1 MTAPRGQDTAPGT
14 DTARSRDTAAG
25 RDTAAR
31 GGLMSR
37 AAAAWPA
44 MTGTAAAA
52 SVTLALLVLV
62 CTFVAVAVPRA
73 SLGYR
78 TAVLQ
83 RAFHATPAAQRVVLA
98 DGDLS
103 GLSAQPLSPALLQTA
118 MAQLAIGL
126 RQGGLPLAPVRTQ
139 WSGLATGTTPVSGA
153 TAPALKHMPLPV
165 MEMLYRRGLASRSVL
180 TAGSM
185 PAAATTHG
193 IHDTFQV
200 AVTTGTA
207 ATLGLHVGSRLRTA
221 GQTLVVTGVVR
232 PVDPASDFWTIDPIA
247 AAPQLTQLGTDST
260 PFWTTGAFVGAA
272 EVDELQRQLSAE
284 PLHALWSFPLD
295 LSEVTAD
302 QAASLERKLEATSY
316 LPVASSVSSSLA
328 VTGSAGS
335 PFVVSLSSGLTVILP
350 SFVATDDAVQRALSL
365 LFVSLA
371 VISAVVV
378 LLGARLVTVHRDGEY
393 AMMRA
398 RGAALRQ
405 IMLVALRGG
414 AVTVLPAAAV
424 GVAASVAV
432 TPGPA
437 SVLSWWLAGLITVAA
452 LAGPPVL
459 AGWRHRARRAVAGPQ
474 GAPVARRRLAMTR
487 RWVADI
493 MLVCAAVGGVV
504 ILRQQG
510 LPPPGSTDLFTAAAP
525 VLVAIPAA
533 LLVMRGYPVVL
544 RQLTRLAGR
553 RRGVVMIV
561 GFARG
566 GAAAQAGVLPA
577 FALVLAFAVI
587 AFAAM
592 ARSAVAAADQ
602 AASWQAAGADAVVTA
617 PAAGPGIT
625 PAARRAIA
633 AVPGV
638 QRTATA
644 SVATGTSGQ
653 GLIVPVVIVDPRGYA
668 ALTAATPLPPFPAAA
683 MAAPGAASGPHP
695 PVPALVSSGGRDIL
709 GNGSGLYV
717 AGRTMRLRLAG
728 RLNAFPGVPANGQF
742 AVVPRWAL
750 GRQAPPATVLV
761 IVGQRLDTAALLRT
775 AHRAVPGAHLTLRT
789 NLLASIANAPLPHG
803 GFVTFAQGAAAA
815 AGLSLLVLALTLVL
829 TARSREMTLARLATM
844 GLGPAQSR
852 RITAVETLPA
862 IAAAAVGGAVCALAL
877 VPLVGPA
884 VDLAAFTGMPVSVP
898 LHANL
903 VAIVATA
910 AGLVLLAWLT
920 LAVQH
925 RLARGRGTAQALR
938 VGE

>member
-1 MTAPRGQDTAPGT
+1 VTGPRGRDEAAARN
-14 DTARSRDTAAG
+14 TART
-25 RDTAAR
+25 
-31 GGLMSR
+31 
-37 AAAAWPA
+37 AWPA

-83 RAFHATPAAQRVVLA
+83 RAFSTTQPSQKVVLA

-103 GLSAQPLSPALLQTA
+103 GLSAQPLSPALLETA
-118 MAQLAIGL
+118 RAQLAIGL
-126 RQGGLPLAPVRTQ
+126 RRGGLPLAPARTQ
-139 WSGLATGTTPVSGA
+139 WSGLATGATTLSGA
-153 TAPALKHMPLPV
+153 TAPALRHMPPPV
-165 MEMLYRRGLASRSVL
+165 IELLFRSGLASRSVL
-180 TAGSM
+180 TAGKM
-185 PAAATTHG
+185 PAAVTINGT
-193 IHDTFQV
+193 HDTFQV

-207 ATLGLHVGSRLRTA
+207 ARLGLHVGSRLRTA
-221 GQTLVVTGVVR
+221 GQTLLVTGIVR
-232 PVDPASDFWTIDPIA
+232 PADPASDFWSNDPIA
-247 AAPQLTQLGTDST
+247 FTPQLTQLGIDAT
-260 PFWTTGAFVGAA
+260 PFLTAGAFVGPA
-272 EVDELQRQLSAE
+272 EADEMQRQLSTE
-284 PLHALWSFPLD
+284 PLHALWSFPLA
-295 LSEVTAD
+295 LSGVTAD
-302 QAASLERKLEATSY
+302 QAASLQRKLQATSY

-328 VTGSAGS
+328 AGGSEGS
-335 PFVVSLSSGLTVILP
+335 PFVVSLSSGLTVVLP
-350 SFVATDDAVQRALSL
+350 SFVATDDAVQRALSM

-371 VISAVVV
+371 VIGAVVV
-378 LLGARLVTVHRDGEY
+378 LLGARLVTVHRDSEY

-405 IMLVALRGG
+405 IMLLALRGG
-414 AVTVLPAAAV
+414 AVMVLPAAVV
-424 GVAASVAV
+424 GVAAAIAV

-459 AGWRHRARRAVAGPQ
+459 AGWRHRTRRVVAGPQ
-474 GAPVARRRLAMTR
+474 GAPLARRRLAAAR
-487 RWVADI
+487 RWVADV
-493 MLVCAAVGGVV
+493 MLVCAAVGGLV

-510 LPPPGSTDLFTAAAP
+510 LPPPGSTDFFTAAAP
-525 VLVAIPAA
+525 VLIAIPAA
-533 LLVMRGYPVVL
+533 LLVMRGYPIVL

-566 GAAAQAGVLPA
+566 DAAAQAGILPA

-592 ARSAVAAADQ
+592 ARSAVASADE
-602 AASWQAAGADAVVTA
+602 AASWQTARADAVVTA
-617 PAAGPGIT
+617 PAVGPGIT
-625 PAARRAIA
+625 PAAQRAIA

-638 QRTATA
+638 SRTATA
-644 SVATGTSGQ
+644 SVATGSGTSGQ
-653 GLIVPVVIVDPRGYA
+653 GLTIPVVIVDPHSYA
-668 ALTAATPLPPFPAAA
+668 ALTAATPLPRFPAAA
-683 MAAPGAASGPHP
+683 LAPPGAAAGPHP
-695 PVPALVSSGGRDIL
+695 PVPALVSTVARNAL

-717 AGRTMRLRLAG
+717 AGRTMRLRLSG
-728 RLNAFPGVPANGQF
+728 RLNTFPGVPTNSQF
-742 AVVPRWAL
+742 AVVPQWAL
-750 GRQAPPATVLV
+750 GRQAPPPTVMA
-761 IVGQRLDTAALLRT
+761 IVGPRLDTAALLRT
-775 AHRAVPGAHLTLRT
+775 AHRAVPGSRVTLRT
-789 NLLASIANAPLPHG
+789 DLLASIANAPLPHG

-815 AGLSLLVLALTLVL
+815 VGLSLLVLALMLVL

-884 VDLAAFTGMPVSVP
+884 VDLAAFTGMPVTVP

-903 VAIVATA
+903 VTITATA